1 MPEPTDAL
9 SIHPAAL
16 RAARKRQRMTQQQ
29 LADAVRCTKDTVS
42 RWERGKSRRVRSH
55 LRDPLCEALRVRW
68 EILTSP
74 PETDGH
80 GDTAPA
86 GDTPLK
92 ESVGKDVRNALLLVA
107 ERYNV
112 RPREVL
118 ELAPLLFLIVAERSL
133 LERRRRLREIY
144 TAISDAE
151 ERLLEH
157 CAHLGGIVSARSTSA
172 DRQVEEEEK
181 SIDQRDIFGRLIRY
195 EIPAKNH
202 VGPFVRYLRNL
213 ASGLPEDAIPFID
226 SFDGDTIDSYRLA
239 DDTLREC
246 TGILEDEGRAYELLQ
261 RIRCGDID
269 LGECLRVRRARD
281 EAGYRE
287 WLSDEMARVEAEDT
301 NPFADLMAEIAVDF
315 GADGEE
321 SAPSERR
328 PS

>member
-16 RAARKRQRMTQQQ
+16 RAARKRQKMTQQQ
-29 LADAVRCTKDTVS
+29 LADAVGCTKDTVS
-42 RWERGKSRRVRSH
+42 RWERGASRRVRSH
-55 LRDPLCEALRVRW
+55 LRDRLCEVLRVRW
-68 EILTSP
+68 ENLTSA

-80 GDTAPA
+80 SDTAPA
-86 GDTPLK
+86 DDTPLK
-92 ESVGKDVRNALLLVA
+92 ESVGKDVHNALLLVA

-144 TAISDAE
+144 TTIHEAE

-157 CAHLGGIVSARSTSA
+157 CAHLGGIVCARSTSA

-181 SIDQRDIFGRLIRY
+181 SLEQRDIFGHLIRY
-195 EIPAKNH
+195 ETLARNH
-202 VGPFVRYLRNL
+202 EGPFVRYLRNL
-213 ASGLPEDAIPFID
+213 ASGLPEDAVTYID
-226 SFDGDTIDSYRLA
+226 SFEGDTIDSYRIA

-246 TGILEDEGRAYELLQ
+246 TGILEDEGNAHRLFHC
-261 RIRCGDID
+261 IRYGDID
-269 LGECLRVRRARD
+269 LGECLRVKRARD

-301 NPFADLMAEIAVDF
+301 KPFADLMAEIAVDF
-315 GADGEE
+315 DADGEE
-321 SAPSERR
+321 SAPRERR